1 LQKVFSNLT
10 VLLQQQK
17 IMPGKCHK
25 CACTEYRWNLVS
37 SAQKLFSGSNASVSA
52 DGKILSGQASI
63 SGLPLQ
69 DNKSDQTAYRNCL
82 CGHHINY
89 HA

>member
-1 LQKVFSNLT
+1 MS
-10 VLLQQQK
+10 
-17 IMPGKCHK
+17 GKCRK
-25 CACTEYRWNLVS
+25 CGCTEYKWNPVS
-37 SAQKLFSGSNASVSA
+37 SVQKLASGISASVSA
-52 DGKILSGQASI
+52 GGKIFGGQVSV

-82 CGHHINY
+82 CGHHQNY